1 MPVDDE
7 DADDALGPG
16 PPLPPDDRLW
26 RHPSEVAW
34 EPAAA
39 TIAAPHGRDPR
50 VWPIA
55 AAAGLTGAV
64 LSVSVAVLLGLP
76 DQPDVATRSAQAI
89 VAQSVTATTG
99 HPPVATTVA
108 ARPPSVWVGIEG
120 SDVAD
125 DRIAALQPHTGGGVL
140 VVSVRDDSPALAVGV
155 RAEDVLIAVDND
167 PVTSMAALAAHLRA
181 RTPGETAVL
190 TVVRDGATLDF
201 PVVLGRRPR

>member
-39 TIAAPHGRDPR
+39 TIAAPHGRNPR
-50 VWPIA
+50 LWPIA
-55 AAAGLTGAV
+55 TAAGLTGAV
-64 LSVSVAVLLGLP
+64 LSVSVAVLLGLT
-76 DQPDVATRSAQAI
+76 DQAEVTTRSTQAI
-89 VAQSVTATTG
+89 VARGVTATTERQ
-99 HPPVATTVA
+99 PVATTVA
-108 ARPPSVWVGIEG
+108 TRPPTVWVGIEG
-120 SDVAD
+120 SDVAV
-125 DRIAALQPHTGGGVL
+125 DRIAALQPHAGGGVV

-155 RAEDVLIAVDND
+155 RADDVLIAVDD
-167 PVTSMAALAAHLRA
+167 APITSMADFAAHLRT

-190 TVVRDGATLDF
+190 TVVRDGATLNL
-201 PVVLGRRPR
+201 PVVLGRRPA